1 MFHSNEKLNRDAW
14 IDCSGGGKGGIKYQT
29 NRIKEKKKN
38 NNRIN
43 RIEETNCAN
52 DELIIIF
59 LDDITLVTPIET
71 RFTRRLRI
79 LEKLEDQK

>member
-14 IDCSGGGKGGIKYQT
+14 IDCSGGGKGIKYQT

>member
-29 NRIKEKKKN
+29 NRIKEKK

-43 RIEETNCAN
+43 RIEGTNCAN

-59 LDDITLVTPIET
+59 LDDITPIET
-71 RFTRRLRI
+71 RFIRRLRFY
-79 LEKLEDQK
+79 EN